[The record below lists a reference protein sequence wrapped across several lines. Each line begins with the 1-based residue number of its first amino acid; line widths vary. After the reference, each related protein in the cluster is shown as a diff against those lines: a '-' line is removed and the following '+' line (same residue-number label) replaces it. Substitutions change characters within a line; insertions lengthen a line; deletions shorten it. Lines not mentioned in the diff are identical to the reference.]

1 MDEREARAKRLLEDP
16 IFTEAWDTLRQRFL
30 DTWENSQPEDTSARE
45 HAWLSLKNLAELKQH
60 FESIVTTGEFNK
72 R

>member
-1 MDEREARAKRLLEDP
+1 M
-16 IFTEAWDTLRQRFL
+16 FNEAWDTLRQRFL
-30 DTWENSQPEDTSARE
+30 DTWENSRPEDTTARE